1 MPARAGVGGS
11 AVLRGR
17 ACRLKGRTRRVEL
30 ARRRRQGAALGRA
43 LMESHMLVMMT
54 VGAVMVATIVVGVV
68 LSSPRTRYDRFGDDL
83 RHRDPA
89 DRGAR

>member
-1 MPARAGVGGS
+1 
-11 AVLRGR
+11 
-17 ACRLKGRTRRVEL
+17 
-30 ARRRRQGAALGRA
+30 
-43 LMESHMLVMMT
+43 MLVMMT

-68 LSSPRTRYDRFGDDL
+68 LSSHRTRYDRFGDDL